1 MIDIHQQLKT
11 LNCHSKLLLQVHDE
25 LILDVHKSEK
35 EIIEKIVISSMKN
48 ALPLNI
54 PVEVSCGWG
63 NNWLEAH

>member
-1 MIDIHQQLKT
+1 MEFIPAKEQEK
-11 LNCHSKLLLQVHDE
+11 KAFE
-25 LILDVHKSEK
+25 LMKADFGYKNMLAAPRF
-35 EIIEKIVISSMKN
+35 EKIVISSMKN